1 MSDALQSFFKQ
12 VGKTDLLTREQEV
25 ELSKLIE
32 AGNED
37 ARNHMI
43 QANLRLAISIAKKYQ
58 NRGCDLADLIQES
71 SIGLMKAVDRFDWR
85 KGFKFSTYA
94 CWWIKQAVRR
104 HIASHS
110 SSIRLPSYAKNMMWK
125 IRQTSEEYEEEFGQP
140 PTKAELAD
148 LLGVSVDTLTAV
160 TAVSSYPVS
169 IDKPIRYSSGDTNRT
184 LGDIIPDDNF
194 PDMDLELDKQKII
207 EVVRGALSTLNEREE
222 KIMRLRFGIVDSDTD
237 HEKFPIT
244 QDQAIKLVANGGV

>member
-1 MSDALQSFFKQ
+1 MSDTLAQFFKQ

-32 AGNED
+32 QGNED

-85 KGFKFSTYA
+85 RGFKFSTYA

-110 SSIRLPSYAKNMMWK
+110 SAIRLPSYAKNMMWK
-125 IRQTSEEYEEEFGQP
+125 IRQTSEEYEEEFGMP
-140 PTKAELAD
+140 PSKAELAD
-148 LLGVSVDTLTAV
+148 LLGVSQDTLTAV
-160 TAVSSYPVS
+160 VACSSYPIS
-169 IDKPIRYSSGDTNRT
+169 IDKPIRYSSGDSSRT
-184 LGDIIPDDNF
+184 LGDIIPDEQR
-194 PDMDLELDKQKII
+194 PDMDLELDKLKII
-207 EVVRGALSTLNEREE
+207 EVVRSALSTLNEREE
-222 KIMRLRFGIVDSDTD
+222 KIMRLRFGIADNDAD
-237 HEKFPIT
+237 HNKHPVTRKE
-244 QDQAIKLVANGGV
+244 AIQIAMSTGA